1 MTAVLIALAI
11 AAVPFRGL
19 AEIQVRGI
27 ALAATDALVLGA
39 LAIWI
44 FGRGARVRASVPLYA
59 LALLVFAG
67 WLTVTALVAVNPALV
82 LKEVLKWLQIAVAL
96 VILAD
101 IMREASGR
109 RIVAWAVGAAVLMQA
124 GLGLV
129 QTAAQAGQAALLWAA
144 SCAPLGPSTSPTPM
158 GDIWVSICR

>member
-19 AEIQVRGI
+19 AEIQVSGI
-27 ALAATDALVLGA
+27 ALGATDALVLGA
-39 LAIWI
+39 LVTWI

-82 LKEVLKWLQIAVAL
+82 FKEVLKWLQIAVAL
-96 VILAD
+96 VILSRHHARGIRSAD
-101 IMREASGR
+101 RGVDR
-109 RIVAWAVGAAVLMQA
+109 RLRQ
-124 GLGLV
+124 
-129 QTAAQAGQAALLWAA
+129 
-144 SCAPLGPSTSPTPM
+144 C
-158 GDIWVSICR
+158 